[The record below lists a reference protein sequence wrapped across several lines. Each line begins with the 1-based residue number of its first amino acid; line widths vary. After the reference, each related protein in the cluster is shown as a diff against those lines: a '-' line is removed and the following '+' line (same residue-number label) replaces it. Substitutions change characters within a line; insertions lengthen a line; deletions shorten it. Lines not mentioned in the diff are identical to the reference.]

1 MQFIKP
7 HGQGDG
13 FKLIQG
19 HVLSIFNSYNQI
31 LFMIF
36 LHIKINI
43 VMPLVIVFIF
53 IVYTN
58 MDGLKV
64 VQKEN
69 PKTKRYIF
77 LKHQQ
82 RNRMY

>member
-19 HVLSIFNSYNQI
+19 HVLSILNSYNQI

-36 LHIKINI
+36 FTYQN
-43 VMPLVIVFIF
+43 
-53 IVYTN
+53 
-58 MDGLKV
+58 
-64 VQKEN
+64 
-69 PKTKRYIF
+69 
-77 LKHQQ
+77 
-82 RNRMY
+82 